1 MTSSLMTENS
11 IFHITTSSEW
21 ATAKSAGE
29 YAPRD
34 YEGDGFIHC
43 SYAHQLISVAN
54 SMFHGQSGLVLLEID
69 RAAVGSEVVDENLSG
84 GSELFPHIYGRL
96 QPVAVIRIHNFP
108 SKEDG
113 AFELP
118 ASVSDG

>member
-1 MTSSLMTENS
+1 MKDNS

-29 YAPRD
+29 YVPRD
-34 YEGDGFIHC
+34 YEADGFIHC
-43 SYAHQLISVAN
+43 SYAPQLVSVAN

-84 GSELFPHIYGRL
+84 GSELFPHIYGIL
-96 QPVAVIRIHNFP
+96 PAAAVIRIHNFP